1 MCASVP
7 YNTVGMT
14 QLRIAYMYLY
24 SLSLW
29 NIANAGTLYKNTSRG
44 RHRIL

>member
-14 QLRIAYMYLY
+14 QLKIAYMYLY
-24 SLSLW
+24 ILSLW
-29 NIANAGTLYKNTSRG
+29 NIGDAATLYKNTSRG

>member
-14 QLRIAYMYLY
+14 QLKIAYMYLY
-24 SLSLW
+24 ILSLW
-29 NIANAGTLYKNTSRG
+29 NITDAGTLYKNTSRG
-44 RHRIL
+44 HHRIL